1 MFEDDDEARIEAARA
16 LAEDGRQSAVHAF
29 RAIAI
34 DDGVD
39 DAVRLEAAMLARG
52 DGRWAVQA
60 FRAIAADDG
69 IDDRVRL
76 AAARELARLSERP
89 AGVW

>member
-1 MFEDDDEARIEAARA
+1 M
-16 LAEDGRQSAVHAF
+16 
-29 RAIAI
+29 
-34 DDGVD
+34 
-39 DAVRLEAAMLARG
+39 RLEAAMLARG